1 MASSI
6 QQFLNKILS
15 SRYGKDVRQAI
26 HDSIEQCYDDV
37 TNPDLNTEAFE
48 TAVQNKIDDGSL
60 ALLTIPDGSIT
71 KEKLDQDINDTIN
84 SLSEGK
90 LNKNYGKE
98 NSGKYMIVGENGDII
113 PGDIVGITE
122 DVKQSLLNIV
132 NHIWYTDENSKIYI
146 EDLYNALY
154 PPKDLLYITA
164 DFEQTSEIYNT
175 ISLDLLKGYLTVTAY
190 YNSYSEAVTNYY
202 LSGELKIGES
212 EILVTYKGKT
222 TSFKVNVSQDPKYVI
237 DIGTLPIVDGY
248 YYDDKGGEVSK
259 PLRALERDFISVFPN
274 KTYYWTQLLKPTP
287 IPFQLCEYDQNKSF
301 ISRSL
306 ASFDSDIR
314 KIITTSGKTHYFRIS
329 WGTTEK
335 EKRPGYIGV
344 ENVAN
349 NISITLAYVN
359 DENIE
364 NILDLASKISVFRD
378 GKKINV
384 DFGFEKGI
392 FNFKH
397 AANHLSASPSDTRIY
412 NSKSVILLDGDIIKF
427 DGVKYGL
434 CILQP
439 DGSKYYSSDWV
450 IDNSEYI
457 IGG

>member
-1 MASSI
+1 M
-6 QQFLNKILS
+6 
-15 SRYGKDVRQAI
+15 
-26 HDSIEQCYDDV
+26 
-37 TNPDLNTEAFE
+37 
-48 TAVQNKIDDGSL
+48 
-60 ALLTIPDGSIT
+60 
-71 KEKLDQDINDTIN
+71 
-84 SLSEGK
+84 
-90 LNKNYGKE
+90 
-98 NSGKYMIVGENGDII
+98 
-113 PGDIVGITE
+113 
-122 DVKQSLLNIV
+122 
-132 NHIWYTDENSKIYI
+132 
-146 EDLYNALY
+146 
-154 PPKDLLYITA
+154 
-164 DFEQTSEIYNT
+164 
-175 ISLDLLKGYLTVTAY
+175 LKGYLTVTAY
-190 YNSYSEAVTNYY
+190 YNSYSKVVTNYY

-222 TSFKVNVSQDPKYVI
+222 TSFKVNVSRDPTYVI

-248 YYDDKGGEVSK
+248 YYNDKGEEVSDSQ
-259 PLRALERDFISVFPN
+259 RALERDFISVFPN
-274 KTYYWTQLLKPTP
+274 KTYYWTQLLKATPTTLYSS
-287 IPFQLCEYDQNKSF
+287 QLCEYDQNKSF

-314 KIITTSGKTHYFRIS
+314 KIITTSGKTYYFRIS

-349 NISITLAYVN
+349 NISIALAYVN

-378 GKKINV
+378 GKKIDV
-384 DFGFEKGI
+384 DFGFEKGVFDFI
-392 FNFKH
+392 N
-397 AANHLSASPSDTRIY
+397 ARNHLSASSSDTRIY

-434 CILQP
+434 CVLRP
-439 DGSKYYSSDWV
+439 DGSKYHSSGWV